1 LLVLQHGALKRLI
14 DTGSIDVWT
23 PQTEPEPGLNIHHV
37 VRRRAQGESITRAKA
52 IHVRMTVLQ
61 ELTNPEAWAA
71 GYKSRDD
78 FFDWWRSKFMTGPL
92 MEEIECWCATY
103 QREDLDIPQFMTHPI
118 AGRRGDYTQN
128 AGQGFDELEAVDASQ
143 WAAEEE
149 QRRQMS
155 AQQAKFMWR
164 MKRRQRKAA

>member
-118 AGRRGDYTQN
+118 AGRGATTPRTPARASMSSRPSTPASGPPRRN
-128 AGQGFDELEAVDASQ
+128 SAGRC
-143 WAAEEE
+143 
-149 QRRQMS
+149 RRS
-155 AQQAKFMWR
+155 
-164 MKRRQRKAA
+164 RRSSCGG